1 MENQQTEFTEAEIQE
16 KKAEMLAFF
25 KEQTEILTAQ
35 KEYETVLTELEELR
49 ARRALANMRVA
60 QIMAPAPSQE
70 NEEAEEAPKSRSLKK
85 EK

>member
-70 NEEAEEAPKSRSLKK
+70 NEEVEEAPKARSLKK

>member
-35 KEYETVLTELEELR
+35 KEYETVLTELDELR

-70 NEEAEEAPKSRSLKK
+70 NEEVEEAPKSRSLKK

>member
-70 NEEAEEAPKSRSLKK
+70 NEEVEEAPKSRSLKK